1 MPPEP
6 TLRRLPWYLAYVS
19 QLRREGVE
27 SVSSTTISRNL
38 NVDASRIA
46 KDLSVLGLRG
56 KTRIGYDTA
65 ELERRLEAFLGFR
78 REHNAVIAGVGSL
91 GAALIS
97 DKGLRRYGLNIVAGF
112 DVNPELIG
120 REVAGVEVY
129 SMDEVESRRVETAA
143 EVGILAV
150 PASCAQEVSDR
161 LVAAGVKA
169 VWNFTPRRILVPD
182 GTVIHNTS
190 IYANLAVIYNRL
202 EENERGLE

>member
-1 MPPEP
+1 M
-6 TLRRLPWYLAYVS
+6 
-19 QLRREGVE
+19 
-27 SVSSTTISRNL
+27 
-38 NVDASRIA
+38 
-46 KDLSVLGLRG
+46 LGLRG